1 MSKKIKALTALMIL
15 TLAMVGC
22 RGLEGATPPPTP
34 TAILLTPQDQPTHSP
49 TERPQPE
56 PISTPT
62 PVPVTATPLP
72 EAAAGAQAETT
83 ATAVPSAP
91 TPLAPTA
98 TPTDA
103 VRIMALG
110 NRLSLTLR
118 SRPDAAAPAVA
129 ELPGSEVLWALA
141 RSADGRWLRVTYG
154 ELGAQAWAANADL
167 ILLGEAD
174 ILPVG
179 ASDAIVASTQPTPAA
194 GDSLQGRIVTGPL
207 NVRGG
212 PGSDQEVLGQ
222 LAADDPVT
230 VVGRSEGSAWLA
242 ITWSD
247 STAWVAAR
255 YVELSGDPAA
265 LPALATATTAVRP
278 PAPAL
283 PGKVAFQTN
292 IGGDIYLVNAD
303 GSGLRRLTTGL
314 DPAFSP
320 DGTRLA
326 YARWDAP
333 HTVFVLDL
341 RTGEEQRVATANRPR
356 SPAWSSDG
364 TRLVFSRYT
373 RTTTCIDTPFGC
385 FDEDTVRQML
395 GGEECIDTPQGR
407 YCISDFPL
415 RQIDESALAQV
426 TLTGGSWL
434 DISSEPLAQSPQF
447 HPSWDEI
454 LYRGS
459 QGLQITAPEGE
470 SRELVANQ
478 DLGSPAW
485 SPDGQRIAVQIQ
497 LHDHADIFLLD
508 AAGNVQQRLTAPT
521 FSFDRTPNNV
531 APAWSPDGR
540 FILFLSDRDGSWRL
554 YRMNADG
561 SNQVPFLPD
570 TLGDLTFRYD
580 FAAERVV
587 SWGR

>member
-1 MSKKIKALTALMIL
+1 MPKKTRALNALIIL
-15 TLAMVGC
+15 TLAMVACG
-22 RGLEGATPPPTP
+22 GLAGNAPTSTP
-34 TAILLTPQDQPTHSP
+34 TAIPLAAPEGPTPSP
-49 TERPQPE
+49 TLRPQPE
-56 PISTPT
+56 LT
-62 PVPVTATPLP
+62 PVPKAVAGTATPAP
-72 EAAAGAQAETT
+72 EAVPGAPAEAT
-83 ATAVPSAP
+83 ATS
-91 TPLAPTA
+91 TPLAPPAMAPTA
-98 TPTDA
+98 TPTA

-110 NRLSLTLR
+110 NRLSLSLR
-118 SRPDAAAPAVA
+118 GRPDAAAPAIA

-141 RSADGRWLRVTYG
+141 RSADGRWLRVAYG
-154 ELGAQAWAANADL
+154 QAGAQAWAASADL

-174 ILPVG
+174 SLPVWTSE
-179 ASDAIVASTQPTPAA
+179 ASVSLTQPPPAESQA
-194 GDSLQGRIVTGPL
+194 LPGRVVSGPL
-207 NVRGG
+207 NVRSG
-212 PGSDQEVLGQ
+212 PGVDQSVLGQ
-222 LAADDPVT
+222 LAAGDTVT
-230 VVGRSEGSAWLA
+230 VIGRSEEGDWLA
-242 ITWSD
+242 IAWSA

-255 YVELSGDPAA
+255 YVEVSGDLTG
-265 LPALATATTAVRP
+265 LPALAPATTAARP
-278 PAPAL
+278 SAPAR
-283 PGKVAFQTN
+283 PGKVAFQTS

-303 GSGLRRLTTGL
+303 GSGLRRVATGL
-314 DPAFSP
+314 DPALSP

-333 HTVFVLDL
+333 HGVFVLDL

-356 SPAWSSDG
+356 SPTWSPDG
-364 TRLVFSRYT
+364 TRLVFSYYT
-373 RTTTCIDTPFGC
+373 RTSSCIVTPFGC
-385 FDEDTVRQML
+385 FDEDTVRELL

-415 RQIDESALAQV
+415 RRVDASALAQV
-426 TLTGGSWL
+426 TLTDGAWL
-434 DISSEPLAQSPQF
+434 DLPSEPIAQSPQF
-447 HPSWDEI
+447 HPSWDEV

-459 QGLQITAPEGE
+459 RGLQITAPEGT
-470 SRELVANQ
+470 SRELAANQ

-508 AAGNVQQRLTAPT
+508 AAGNVQQRLTAPA
-521 FSFDRTPNNV
+521 FSFDRPSNNV

-570 TLGDLTFRYD
+570 TLSDLTFRYD